1 MKLFI
6 AITGSALLLSAALLS
21 GCGGSGDS
29 DSGSGTA
36 SGTASGVSGVTG
48 GPAPTGSSLSGT
60 AATGSPIIGTV
71 TVRDSATP
79 FNTKIVTIAADGKY
93 AIDVSGLT
101 APFMLRADGRV
112 GNSSVSLYSAAIS
125 ADINGT
131 INITPLTDLI
141 VANVAGQIASAY
153 FAAGNFKSLTAAELA
168 DQEAL
173 LRSRL
178 QPILAAVGVSA
189 SIDLLRSKFAA
200 DHSGLDRA
208 LDSLV
213 VTVDPLKNTATIL
226 NKIDQQQIIDDLASK
241 TDASVI
247 VVTPNFAA
255 GLSELQQIIARFD
268 ALTALFA
275 TSLPASNNAAL
286 LAMFDTG
293 FLFDGVDTSQFVSN
307 ITSSSRS
314 VGILFTSIA
323 LVPNSMAPSAAPTV
337 ARVAF
342 SVIEGGGN
350 GSSFEFTLKKVG
362 TVWKFAGNGRIS
374 SANALSFAR
383 LQDVYINNVLQNNY
397 IDTGLRFQ
405 IKAPTIA
412 GLASLSPPIVVP
424 AGANYY
430 AVVTG
435 PSLPASGA
443 LYVSSFSQ
451 NGGSFF
457 AAGVAPSAY
466 IGTSTQKLTAY
477 GHNQYPLADASIGL
491 ISDDQAYLIKI
502 YHDNATSNAT
512 NDDVLLASYSSN
524 AGKRPYLKSELSVN
538 SFAAITAPTKSALT
552 AFSTSGGTTS
562 IAWILP
568 PTTVGAKSDSLNY
581 FRSGNV
587 GSSSNDVDVAS
598 TATSASLTIN
608 SASAAGVGTIQAS
621 GFNLTIKDNFSREL
635 TTIYN
640 AN

>member
-29 DSGSGTA
+29 G

-397 IDTGLRFQ
+397 IDTGLIFQ

-412 GLASLSPPIVVP
+412 GLASLSPSIVVP

-457 AAGVAPSAY
+457 AAGVAPSFY

-477 GHNQYPLADASIGL
+477 GHNQYPLDDASIGL
-491 ISDDQAYLIKI
+491 IADNQAYLIKI
-502 YHDNATSNAT
+502 YHDNATATSNAT
-512 NDDVLLASYSSN
+512 SDDVLLASYSGN

-538 SFAAITAPTKSALT
+538 SFAAIAAPTKSALT
-552 AFSTSGGTTS
+552 AFSTSGGTIS
-562 IAWILP
+562 VAWTLP
-568 PTTVGAKSDSLNY
+568 PATATVGAKSGELHY
-581 FRSGNV
+581 FRNGNA
-587 GSSSNDVDVAS
+587 GSSSNDVDVVS

-608 SASAAGVGTIQAS
+608 SASAAGVGTVLAS
-621 GFNLTIKDNFSREL
+621 GFNLTIKDNFLREL